1 MNGEKVGL
9 LNDENDGLL
18 AVGRPDD
25 VTSGQIMPRLVADA
39 DGNVALIWYDNR
51 HDPANSELDVFA
63 TVSTDGGRTFSPN
76 FRLTDA
82 SFDPNVGKFTDATL
96 NDDFY
101 IGDTIGMALAD
112 GTMYAAW
119 TDTHQGN
126 QDIYFQRISL
136 TPTPAPLTD
145 RYESND
151 SAATATNLG
160 PVIHQNLPKLSLPPG
175 DEDWFRV
182 TTTATGHLNISAVEE
197 ATGAAPK
204 IELYDSTG
212 SNLLVQ
218 GTDDLDALGQI
229 IGEKISFASS
239 VGETFLV
246 RVLPRPNGPSGDASR
261 YTLDVESLTSDLG
274 SVAHDIESFNLNV
287 PGDTAHYLLKASAS
301 GSLQAVAT
309 TQPGFQGN
317 LTLQLLDPKT
327 LAVLSSA
334 PVDPNQLIANLSVS
348 KGQEVLVSVS
358 GDDST
363 AGGFTLELTNFDQF
377 NAADIKTLFLTAG
390 QGPSAVAIADL
401 NRDQIPDLIV
411 SDALANVV
419 SVLIGNGDGT
429 FQAPRQFDVGA
440 FTKTI
445 SGVVNGTPTIGR
457 SVAVADVNRDLA
469 PDIIVTNSASSDISV
484 LLGIGDGTF
493 EPQRRFDASSSP
505 LGLAVGDFN
514 GDKLPDIVTVD
525 SAAGRKGKLAVLLSR
540 PNGTFQPPILMP
552 SPLTDDFPQVTVRV
566 SDLNRDGKDDFVVT
580 DDGDPNAHIYLGNG
594 DGTFRKAPDYATFG
608 PGLALVD
615 LNGDSIPDLI
625 QTQRL
630 GDSVAYALGN
640 GDGSFKP
647 HVIDPVFGNDT
658 QLHSVGQSPVAV
670 AIADFNGDG
679 VPDVITADSGTDQP
693 VLFGPPAVT
702 LLLGQKDR
710 DGKFSGFAGD
720 PDNDNPI
727 TLANPNGPQDV
738 QAADLNGDNA
748 PDVVAVDRDGI
759 LIIFGKQPSIQAGDT
774 PAHARDLGT
783 AVHAVEQT
791 STIVPGHTDVYY
803 KLTVPTEASKNA
815 GVQVLDFSSGF
826 VDQEGAGLGMEVLD
840 ADGNILDTG
849 GRFRISVPQHDADG
863 NPVELFVHIF
873 GRTGAGGIKGAGAYT
888 LVIDALPQVAAV
900 EAESLLPGVGAAAGR
915 PDHEY
920 YSRVSGRSARFD
932 NGAEPGKLYRYLSRT
947 RWHCRH
953 RRRSTNCGRGRIA
966 CRVASGRL
974 RSRQQRGC
982 IERPDLSYRGS
993 PDCNAFIRQAA
1004 SRWKLPDHGF
1014 IQCNVRKL

>member
-1 MNGEKVGL
+1 MAASFFGGAPPLTNPSGGGKRSLGFQSNNGIFVSRSDDGGQTWQTAVSAETTPNTYDGTNQAFFDINPDLTVDTFRYMADGKTPNPNYGSMYEVWSRYYPPGQFPGESSSTGGSQIMVAISRDQGASWKLQLEDRSETGLKETVIKDPIETGTGIPTALGRDFLPHVAIGPGGNVYVSLSVFGSYWVYHAVDDGKSVAHDGIPFLNFEAPNSATGAGLPFPGLAPSPLAGGLPPDHFRGLAVRAIAADPSRPGSVYVAESNNTFDAEGNVTDEGDVIFSRSSDAGATWQSTVTMNGEKVGL

-119 TDTHQGN
+119 TDTRQGN

-429 FQAPRQFDVGA
+429 FQAPCQFDVGA

-580 DDGDPNAHIYLGNG
+580 DDGDPKCAH
-594 DGTFRKAPDYATFG
+594 
-608 PGLALVD
+608 
-615 LNGDSIPDLI
+615 
-625 QTQRL
+625 
-630 GDSVAYALGN
+630 
-640 GDGSFKP
+640 
-647 HVIDPVFGNDT
+647 
-658 QLHSVGQSPVAV
+658 
-670 AIADFNGDG
+670 
-679 VPDVITADSGTDQP
+679 
-693 VLFGPPAVT
+693 LFG
-702 LLLGQKDR
+702 K
-710 DGKFSGFAGD
+710 
-720 PDNDNPI
+720 
-727 TLANPNGPQDV
+727 
-738 QAADLNGDNA
+738 
-748 PDVVAVDRDGI
+748 
-759 LIIFGKQPSIQAGDT
+759 
-774 PAHARDLGT
+774 
-783 AVHAVEQT
+783 
-791 STIVPGHTDVYY
+791 
-803 KLTVPTEASKNA
+803 
-815 GVQVLDFSSGF
+815 
-826 VDQEGAGLGMEVLD
+826 
-840 ADGNILDTG
+840 
-849 GRFRISVPQHDADG
+849 
-863 NPVELFVHIF
+863 
-873 GRTGAGGIKGAGAYT
+873 
-888 LVIDALPQVAAV
+888 
-900 EAESLLPGVGAAAGR
+900 
-915 PDHEY
+915 
-920 YSRVSGRSARFD
+920 
-932 NGAEPGKLYRYLSRT
+932 
-947 RWHCRH
+947 
-953 RRRSTNCGRGRIA
+953 RRRH
-966 CRVASGRL
+966 
-974 RSRQQRGC
+974 
-982 IERPDLSYRGS
+982 LSQG
-993 PDCNAFIRQAA
+993 A
-1004 SRWKLPDHGF
+1004 
-1014 IQCNVRKL
+1014 